1 MKPDTQPDDA
11 LDENINTVVSLAASA
26 RAVQDA
32 QAAVAVA
39 KAAGAVRYMVLG
51 HREAALAIALADH
64 NALVDTVKE
73 TTD

>member
-39 KAAGAVRYMVLG
+39 KMVLG